1 MAISGTT
8 AFSLSVNDCIVEA
21 LDRIGG
27 SPMLG
32 YDVRAA
38 RRSLNIMF
46 TDWANRGLN
55 QWTLDKQTLSMV
67 AGTVSYT
74 LHTATVDLVD
84 VYITRDSTDYAMTPI
99 SLTDYNIF
107 PDKTQ
112 EGRPSQY
119 YLQKDVD
126 PVLYVYPA
134 PENSTD
140 VITYWRLKKI
150 DDVTASTVSGTEQT
164 FEVPS
169 RFYEA
174 MTAGLAYYMGM
185 KRAGVDGSKLT
196 FLKTEYE
203 QAFERAKASDLN
215 QSLSIF
221 PYYGSTYY

>member
-1 MAISGTT
+1 MATSGTT
-8 AFSLSVNDCIVEA
+8 AFSISVNDCIVEA

-67 AGTVSYT
+67 TGTVTYT
-74 LHTATVDLVD
+74 LDASTIDLID
-84 VYITRDSTDYAMTPI
+84 VYITRSSTDYTMTSI
-99 SLTDYNIF
+99 SLTDYNVF

-119 YLQKDVD
+119 YLQKDTT

-140 VITYWRLKKI
+140 VITYWRIKKI
-150 DDVTASTVSGTEQT
+150 EDITASTVAGAEQDIN
-164 FEVPS
+164 VPS
-169 RFYEA
+169 RFYDA
-174 MTAGLAYYMGM
+174 MVSGLAYYMGM
-185 KRAGVDGSKLT
+185 KRAGVDPAKLT
-196 FLKTEYE
+196 FLKGEYE
-203 QAFERAKASDLN
+203 QSFERAKASDLN

-221 PYYGSTYY
+221 PYYGATYY